1 MTFNEFKILSPRKE
15 QFDAENNLS
24 AREKVEFVPKVSGT
38 IERTI
43 LIKPKEEEILQHL
56 DNKENAP

>member
-1 MTFNEFKILSPRKE
+1 MSPRKE